1 MQSPLS
7 SSDPTTV
14 EHLTELASRASAVVA
29 ELRNRMLLPD
39 ARKNAP
45 TVSSDRLMQMTKLSA
60 AQVKYRIEKGLPS
73 GKVPS
78 GRGGRREFTLE
89 ESSVWAKA
97 ERKEKLRPDGAKAAT
112 IAVAF
117 FKGGVTKT
125 TTSMVIAQGLS
136 LLGHRVLNI
145 DLDPQGSLTTLHGLL
160 PDSEIDEEVTLG
172 PLFHGT
178 QSDVRYAIR
187 KTYWDGIDLIPA
199 ASALFGAEFSLP
211 SRQMRDRAFQF
222 WNVLNAGL
230 DPVRQD
236 YDVIIIDT
244 PPSLSYMTT
253 NAFFAADGLVV
264 PMMPSMLDLASSAQF
279 WALVSDLAS
288 NISQAAGVQKTF
300 DFVSILL
307 SKVNNQESTTKAVR
321 EWIQTVY
328 GGRVLPV
335 EIPLTTV
342 ASSQVNQFSTAFDLS
357 KYEGDSRTYK
367 RARDAYEDLA
377 LTIEESLH
385 QIWNR
390 QIV

>member
-1 MQSPLS
+1 MTSLTN
-7 SSDPTTV
+7 PTTV
-14 EHLTELASRASAVVA
+14 EDLADLASRASAVIS

-39 ARKNAP
+39 ASKNPPA
-45 TVSSDRLMQMTKLSA
+45 VSSDRLMQTTGLTA
-60 AQVKYRIEKGLPS
+60 AQVKYRIEKGMPAGS
-73 GKVPS
+73 IPS
-78 GRGGRREFTLE
+78 GRGGRREFSLADAIT
-89 ESSVWAKA
+89 WARS
-97 ERKEKLRPDGAKAAT
+97 ERGDKLRPAGAKAAT

-160 PDSEIDEEVTLG
+160 PDSEIEEDKTLG
-172 PLFHGT
+172 PLFHGAEA
-178 QSDVRYAIR
+178 DVRYAIR
-187 KTYWDGIDLIPA
+187 KTYWEGIDLIPA
-199 ASALFGAEFSLP
+199 ASALFGAEFALP
-211 SRQMRDRAFQF
+211 SRQMRDREFKF
-222 WNVLNAGL
+222 WDVLNAGL
-230 DPVRQD
+230 DSVRD
-236 YDVIIIDT
+236 EYDVIIVDT

-279 WALVSDLAS
+279 WSLISDLAA
-288 NISQAAGVQKTF
+288 NISNAAGESKHF

-342 ASSQVNQFSTAFDLS
+342 ASAQVNQFSTAFDLS

-367 RARDAYEDLA
+367 RARDAYENLA
-377 LTIEESLH
+377 LSIEESV
-385 QIWNR
+385 R
-390 QIV
+390 QVWARQLA

>member
-1 MQSPLS
+1 MQNSLS
-7 SSDPTTV
+7 STDPTTV
-14 EHLTELASRASAVVA
+14 EDLNDLASRASAVIS

-39 ARKNAP
+39 ASKSP
-45 TVSSDRLMQMTKLSA
+45 PSISSDRLMQTTGLTA
-60 AQVKYRIEKGLPS
+60 AQVKYRIEKGMPA

-78 GRGGRREFTLE
+78 GRGGRREFSLSEATA
-89 ESSVWAKA
+89 WARA
-97 ERKEKLRPDGAKAAT
+97 ERKDRLRPEGAKAAT

-160 PDSEIDEEVTLG
+160 PDSEIDEDKTLG
-172 PLFHGT
+172 PLFHGAE
-178 QSDVRYAIR
+178 SDVRYAIR
-187 KTYWDGIDLIPA
+187 NTYWDGIDLIPA

-211 SRQMRDRAFQF
+211 SRQMRDRDFKF
-222 WNVLNAGL
+222 WDVLNAGL
-230 DPVRQD
+230 EPVRSE

-279 WALVSDLAS
+279 WSLVSDLAG
-288 NISQAAGVQKTF
+288 NIANASGEPKLF
-300 DFVSILL
+300 DFVSVLL

-377 LTIEESLH
+377 LALEDSI
-385 QIWNR
+385 R
-390 QIV
+390 QVWSRQLG